1 MKTQLKTYAAA
12 AKLLQLCPTLCD
24 PIDSSTPGSPVPG
37 IIQART
43 LDWVCHFLLQCMK
56 VKSESEVAQ
65 SCPTLRNLMHGLQ
78 PTRLLCPWD
87 FPGKST
93 SVFVPAKSRGIPSP
107 GDLSDTRIEPVSL
120 ALAGKFFIT
129 EPSGKP
135 IGAGIFTAISLN
147 KRMEYISLSL

>member
-1 MKTQLKTYAAA
+1 MFVVVVESLRCVQHFSD
-12 AKLLQLCPTLCD
+12 CMDCSP
-24 PIDSSTPGSPVPG
+24 PGSSVHG
-37 IIQART
+37 I
-43 LDWVCHFLLQCMK
+43 
-56 VKSESEVAQ
+56 S
-65 SCPTLRNLMHGLQ
+65 
-78 PTRLLCPWD
+78 TRLLCPWD